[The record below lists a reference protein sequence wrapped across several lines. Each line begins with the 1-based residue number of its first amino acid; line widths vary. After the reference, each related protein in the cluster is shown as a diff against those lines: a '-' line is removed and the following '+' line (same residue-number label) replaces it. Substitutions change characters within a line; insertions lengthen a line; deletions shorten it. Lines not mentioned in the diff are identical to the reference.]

1 MKKKL
6 FISILIFV
14 VINTISIKV
23 NSDINTSAKGA
34 VVMDVKTGRVLYAKN
49 MNTKLAMAS
58 TTKIMTALLAVESDK
73 LNDVVT
79 VKQSSCNI
87 EGSSLYLKPGDK
99 LTVEE
104 LVYGLMLRS
113 GNDASVAIAE
123 YVGGSY
129 DGFITMMNTKAKELG
144 ANNTHFVN
152 PNGLP
157 DGNHYT
163 TAYDLAL
170 ITSYAMKNPKFAEV
184 VGSKNKVIPGSPSES
199 WDRVLKNKNKMLWT
213 FEGADGVKTGY
224 TKNAGRCLV
233 TSATRNNMRFV
244 CVVLN
249 CGPMWE
255 ESSALLEYS
264 YKNYK
269 NAKLVDKEKYN
280 KEVAIIQGKQKYV
293 NLKPLNDIVIPI
305 KEDEADKAEIKINMV
320 NNHVAPIYKG
330 AKAGEICVY
339 IEKTLMAKTPLIY
352 QEDVKSSNLL
362 YNLRMIL
369 KGLN

>member
-1 MKKKL
+1 MKKK
-6 FISILIFV
+6 IFV
-14 VINTISIKV
+14 LMLVFIVINTISVKV
-23 NSDINTSAKGA
+23 NSDIDTSAKGA
-34 VVMDVKTGRVLYAKN
+34 VVMDVKTGRVLYSKN

-58 TTKIMTALLAVESDK
+58 TTKIMTALLAAESGK
-73 LNDVVT
+73 LNDVVA

-123 YVGGSY
+123 YIGGNY
-129 DGFITMMNTKAKELG
+129 DNFIAMMNTKAKEIG

-157 DGNHYT
+157 DANHYT

-170 ITSYAMKNPKFAEV
+170 ITSYAMKNSKFAEV
-184 VGSKNKVIPGSPSES
+184 VSSKNKVIPGSPSEN

-233 TSATRNNMRFV
+233 TSATRSNMRLV

-255 ESSALLEYS
+255 ESAALLEYT
-264 YKNYK
+264 YKNYS
-269 NAKLVDKEKYN
+269 NVKLLDKEKYN
-280 KEVAIIQGKQKYV
+280 KKVAVMKGKQKYV
-293 NLKPLNDIVIPI
+293 NLKPLNDIIIPM
-305 KEDEADKAEIKINMV
+305 KEDEADKVEIKIDMT
-320 NNHVAPIYKG
+320 NNHVAPICKG
-330 AKAGEICVY
+330 TKAGEICIY
-339 IEKTLMAKTPLIY
+339 IEKTLIAKASLVY

-362 YNLRMIL
+362 YNLRMIF
-369 KGLN
+369 KSLN